1 MQLQFKLRD
10 DQSSKKFVLNI
21 KYLSYDQLLQNK
33 DIFIL
38 EQAKVDFESQKI
50 VNMIKVMWLYWS
62 KGLHWP

>member
-33 DIFIL
+33 DISKFK
-38 EQAKVDFESQKI
+38 QAQVEVESQ
-50 VNMIKVMWLYWS
+50 
-62 KGLHWP
+62 